1 MDIVPW
7 SCPVLHQLQRYSTV
21 FVNDLN
27 CSFFFFFQLTLVNDL
42 ESNITGDVLIYLCQ
56 QDLREVGVLSVGHQ
70 LRILKSIYN
79 LAEVQGIEAGPNRY
93 IPPTVISL
101 QEAELGYT
109 NQKSST
115 TCPSK
120 LPTRSLNN
128 TNTLEALP
136 QLLKLFQVRD
146 ERMSVIETEL
156 RRLADTSARLR
167 EELLP
172 VFRFFKESKPLP
184 LPVHESLSSPAK
196 SHNHALSSSSS
207 SSAASV
213 HSTNKP
219 ATSKEGVHRGGL
231 ANQAY
236 LSTHG
241 HSTKFNKSNVINN
254 ATILTS
260 HDSQKTNPNTT
271 DSSDLSFNT
280 NNLTSLPANNV
291 VAAESI
297 IAEQS
302 GSDTN
307 LSSRPLTHSLA
318 QSGEEHNTQSKNFE
332 TGKECNVR
340 TTQSFGPTKKTGNGL
355 GNQQIVPSN
364 RSASML
370 HMTHSAI
377 QTGGA
382 DRPELHESVQSS
394 DQSSSTEESA
404 GDDSF
409 SAEDNNTGTSSD
421 GNVIDGLGANSDTNS
436 FTHDSPIPPDVLCHK
451 TLPRIANKQKTRAA
465 GCELLVCYDDEERTV
480 GLHEFPHRLFKE
492 LKAQGKDP
500 VFKVR
505 KTVDVK
511 PNAGII
517 VNGTPGGLL

>member
-1 MDIVPW
+1 M
-7 SCPVLHQLQRYSTV
+7 
-21 FVNDLN
+21 
-27 CSFFFFFQLTLVNDL
+27 
-42 ESNITGDVLIYLCQ
+42 
-56 QDLREVGVLSVGHQ
+56 
-70 LRILKSIYN
+70 
-79 LAEVQGIEAGPNRY
+79 AEVQGIEAGPNRY

-115 TCPSK
+115 TWSSK
-120 LPTRSLNN
+120 LPTRCLNS

-172 VFRFFKESKPLP
+172 IFRFFKESKPLP
-184 LPVHESLSSPAK
+184 LPVHETLSSPAK
-196 SHNHALSSSSS
+196 SHNHAFSSSSS

-213 HSTNKP
+213 HSTNKQP
-219 ATSKEGVHRGGL
+219 AASKEGVHRGGL

-241 HSTKFNKSNVINN
+241 HSTKFSKSNVINN
-254 ATILTS
+254 TTILTS

-271 DSSDLSFNT
+271 DSTNLSFNT
-280 NNLTSLPANNV
+280 NTLTSLPANNV

-297 IAEQS
+297 IVEQS

-307 LSSRPLTHSLA
+307 LSSRPLTHSVA
-318 QSGEEHNTQSKNFE
+318 HNGEENNTQSKNFE

-364 RSASML
+364 RPASTL
-370 HMTHSAI
+370 HMTHSAS
-377 QTGGA
+377 QMSSA
-382 DRPELHESVQSS
+382 DRPEFHESVQSS

-421 GNVIDGLGANSDTNS
+421 GNVIDRHSANSETNS
-436 FTHDSPIPPDVLCHK
+436 FTHDLPIPPDVLSHK
-451 TLPRIANKQKTRAA
+451 TLPRITNKQKTRAA

-480 GLHEFPHRLFKE
+480 GLHEFPHKLFKE